1 VSCARSA
8 SGKIR
13 WRVGVLGRRCSQG
26 DACHSRYADWRV
38 THAFAFSG
46 PPLHI
51 NQPVT
56 SEGEMMQGGV
66 SLLSGEP

>member
-1 VSCARSA
+1 MRLPFWPAR
-8 SGKIR
+8 
-13 WRVGVLGRRCSQG
+13 
-26 DACHSRYADWRV
+26 
-38 THAFAFSG
+38 
-46 PPLHI
+46 PLHI